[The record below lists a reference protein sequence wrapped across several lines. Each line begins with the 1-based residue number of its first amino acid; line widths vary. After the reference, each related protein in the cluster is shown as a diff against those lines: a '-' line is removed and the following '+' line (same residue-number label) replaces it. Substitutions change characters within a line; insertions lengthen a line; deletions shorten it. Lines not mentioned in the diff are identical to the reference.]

1 MARLQSYYSSSE
13 AQIICRPWGPQA
25 EEMDAVSRSVS
36 WMNTYTIQYMSC
48 GHIWIPIFG
57 TLQIEPVPLRA
68 LQYWLQGGQLQLAG
82 MENLSSPGN
91 PYMALIET
99 VRLVRLVCRSYIA
112 SVQSLGTG
120 YRQVIS
126 TLANSTTQSNCI
138 CRVKQVMLRSQHP
151 SLCVSG
157 FLWLHRVDVHQQQ
170 GCIRFTPGVCHL
182 CQFPPYGI
190 QVAFSKSGLPC
201 NQCTVNGS
209 D

>member
-1 MARLQSYYSSSE
+1 
-13 AQIICRPWGPQA
+13 
-25 EEMDAVSRSVS
+25 
-36 WMNTYTIQYMSC
+36 MNTYTIQYMSC
-48 GHIWIPIFG
+48 GSIWIPIFG
-57 TLQIEPVPLRA
+57 TLQIRA
-68 LQYWLQGGQLQLAG
+68 CSNQSSSVLAAGRPASVAG

-91 PYMALIET
+91 PYIALIET

-138 CRVKQVMLRSQHP
+138 CRVKQMMLRSQHP

-157 FLWLHRVDVHQQQ
+157 FLWLHRVDAHQQQ

-182 CQFPPYGI
+182 SQFPPYGI